1 MNPGE
6 QRAASG
12 PAGANRPAAGQDAVA
27 ALYDTACGHLRSGR
41 YLDAQLCCQ
50 EVLALDPKH
59 ADTLHL
65 VGLLCLH
72 GKQLDH
78 AVAWLSQAIARE
90 PKTLYLTTLGTALLQ
105 LGRRDDA
112 LKAFDT
118 ATQLNPD
125 DGDLWCNRG
134 LALNE
139 LKRPAEAIASFQQAL
154 KLAPRHLDAASK
166 AALLLHHVGRYE
178 EALVHF
184 SLCDELRPNHF
195 QTLHLRADTLQKLR
209 RFEEALAD
217 RQRAHAVD
225 PGNADGCVGLG
236 NSFASLGRYEEA
248 LPWFDRALA
257 LRENVAFGLRSKAIA
272 LEQLGRYRE
281 AADTYRRA
289 GLVQPGEAECEWN
302 LALLQLL
309 HGDFEA
315 GWAGREAARWKIP
328 TLVSL
333 YPKLSR
339 PLWRGIEPIEGK
351 TILVCPDEGL
361 GDVIQFARYVP
372 MLAARGARV
381 ILGVQ
386 DELFPLLSNLPGVS
400 HCVKRSVG
408 TVPAYD
414 FHCPITSL
422 PFVFATRV
430 DTIPA
435 QQSYLPPP
443 PADRVGAWQARLGPR
458 DRLRVGLCWSGNP
471 QHNNDRNRSV
481 SFRTLARLLD
491 LDATFV
497 SLQKGVRPEDM
508 AALRARSDILDWTA
522 HLTDFA
528 ETAALISCLDLVI
541 TVDTS
546 VAHLA
551 GALGRP
557 TWVLLPFA
565 PDYRWLLDRE
575 DSPWYP
581 SLRLF
586 RQDARRDYADV
597 IERVGGELERAAG
610 NARL

>member
-12 PAGANRPAAGQDAVA
+12 PAGANEPAAGQGAVA
-27 ALYDTACGHLRSGR
+27 AIYEAACGHLRAGR

-50 EVLALDPKH
+50 QVLALDAEH

-65 VGLLCLH
+65 MGLLCLH
-72 GKQLDH
+72 SKQLDH
-78 AVAWLSQAIARE
+78 AVAWLSRAIARE

-105 LGRRDDA
+105 LGRRDEA
-112 LKAFDT
+112 LGAFDT
-118 ATQLNPD
+118 AIRLRPD
-125 DGDLWCNRG
+125 DADLWCNRA

-139 LKRPAEAIASFQQAL
+139 LKRPLDAIASFQHAL
-154 KLAPRHLDAASK
+154 KLDPRHLDAANK

-178 EALVHF
+178 AALVHF
-184 SLCDELRPNHF
+184 NQCDELQPGHF
-195 QTLHLRADTLQKLR
+195 QTLHLRADTLAKLR

-236 NSFASLGRYEEA
+236 NSLAALGRYEEA

-257 LRENVAFGLRSKAIA
+257 LRANVAFGLRSKAIA

-281 AADTYRRA
+281 AGESYRRA
-289 GLVQPGEAECEWN
+289 SLEHPGDAESEWN

-309 HGDFEA
+309 HGDFA
-315 GWAGREAARWKIP
+315 GGWAGREAARWKIP
-328 TLVSL
+328 TLVAL
-333 YPKLSR
+333 YPRLSR
-339 PLWRGIEPIEGK
+339 PLWRGVEPIEGK
-351 TILVCPDEGL
+351 TILVVPDEGL
-361 GDVIQFARYVP
+361 GDVIQFSRYVP

-386 DELFPLLSNLPGVS
+386 DELFPLLSGLAGVS

-422 PFVFATRV
+422 PLLFGTTL

-435 QQSYLPPP
+435 ERSYLPPP
-443 PADRVGAWQARLGPR
+443 PPDRVAAWEARLGAR

-471 QHNNDRNRSV
+471 QHNNDRNRSLP
-481 SFRTLARLLD
+481 FRTLARLLD
-491 LDATFV
+491 VDATFV

-508 AALRARSDILDWTA
+508 TTLRERSEVVDLTA
-522 HLTDFA
+522 YLTDFV
-528 ETAALISCLDLVI
+528 ETAALMSCLDLVI

-557 TWVLLPFA
+557 TWVLLPYA

-581 SLRLF
+581 SMRLF
-586 RQDARRDYADV
+586 RQDTRRDYAGV
-597 IERVGGELERAAG
+597 IERVRSELTAM